1 MSERDYTIYSTRIGY
16 FYHCIDRDISF
27 CFYRPQLCRYDLV
40 LMENV
45 ETVFQPILCP
55 KLQM

>member
-1 MSERDYTIYSTRIGY
+1 MQLTLLEWGI
-16 FYHCIDRDISF
+16 FIDKGILSY
-27 CFYRPQLCRYDLV
+27 FYRPQLCRYDLV

-45 ETVFQPILCP
+45 ETVFKPILCP